1 MNAAVVR
8 STYKKADLE
17 EVIKQYK
24 QTVLPAVATT
34 PGARSGM
41 LLVDRQTGD
50 AISIAIYE
58 DAKAAEGFAPKA
70 QTLVESFEKFR
81 SSGAP
86 KREIF
91 EIATSTQAEAKSVV
105 ERGDKA
111 FNAHD
116 LEGLARQMASDAEI
130 TAPGEVKVKGAQA
143 AKEYYGAWV
152 SAFPDARAE
161 VKNMIVQG
169 NTVVLE
175 GVFTGTHDGTLKTP
189 MGDVPA
195 TGRKVRGDYVQIFEV
210 DRGLIKKNRLIFD
223 QVQLMTQL
231 GLAPAPPQQQ
241 QTAKPAG
248 R

>member
-1 MNAAVVR
+1 MNAAVIR

-24 QTVLPAVATT
+24 QSVLPAVATA

-50 AISIAIYE
+50 AISIAMYE
-58 DAKAAEGFAPKA
+58 DAKAAQGFAPNSQK
-70 QTLVESFEKFR
+70 LVDSFEKFR
-81 SSGAP
+81 SSGDP

-91 EIATSTQAEAKSVV
+91 EIAASTQAEAKSVV
-105 ERGDKA
+105 EKGDQA

-116 LEGLARQMASDAEI
+116 MEGIARLLASDAEL
-130 TAPGEVKVKGAQA
+130 TASGDVKVQGAQA
-143 AKEYYGAWV
+143 IKEYYAAWI
-152 SAFPDARAE
+152 SAFPDARTE
-161 VKNMIVQG
+161 VKNKIVQG
-169 NTVVLE
+169 STVVLE
-175 GVFTGTHDGTLKTP
+175 GVFTGTHHGTLKTP

-195 TGRKVRGDYVQIFEV
+195 TGRKARGDYVQIFEI
-210 DRGLIKKNRLIFD
+210 DRGLIKKNRLVFD

-231 GLAPAPPQQQ
+231 GLSPAAPQQA
-241 QTAKPAG
+241 TKPAG